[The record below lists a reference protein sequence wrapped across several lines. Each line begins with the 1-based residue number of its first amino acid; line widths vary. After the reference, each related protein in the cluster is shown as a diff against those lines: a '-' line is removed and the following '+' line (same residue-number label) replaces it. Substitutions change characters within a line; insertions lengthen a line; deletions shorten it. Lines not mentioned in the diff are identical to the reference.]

1 MNIYLAGK
9 IANKDYRHDI
19 IQNLD
24 NWVWETGVNRAED
37 YSDVP
42 QWPIWKNAIGGQ
54 HNYTGPYFFPSAGH
68 GCGHGDNTHGTMNYV
83 ESPVQQTVFERCKEA
98 IRHSDL
104 VFAWIERADCYGT
117 IAEIGYAHSLNKT
130 ICIAGLRRIPDLWF
144 VYLMAKHLSFV
155 ADMYGDDFDKD
166 DEMTVME
173 SGGWH
178 IPFAE
183 YFLLWCAN
191 GPPNHREYINSAQW
205 NTRALAAKERAGWRC
220 QVCNK
225 HKNQTILDAHH
236 RTYERLG
243 WELPSDITVLCRD
256 CHELFESNKRAQRQQ
271 ATATPQRK
279 NRRKR

>member
-24 NWVWETGVNRAED
+24 NWVWETGGNRAED

-42 QWPIWKNAIGGQ
+42 LYLRYSSMQ
-54 HNYTGPYFFPSAGH
+54 
-68 GCGHGDNTHGTMNYV
+68 
-83 ESPVQQTVFERCKEA
+83 
-98 IRHSDL
+98 SDL
-104 VFAWIERADCYGT
+104 R
-117 IAEIGYAHSLNKT
+117 
-130 ICIAGLRRIPDLWF
+130 
-144 VYLMAKHLSFV
+144 
-155 ADMYGDDFDKD
+155 
-166 DEMTVME
+166 
-173 SGGWH
+173 
-178 IPFAE
+178 
-183 YFLLWCAN
+183 
-191 GPPNHREYINSAQW
+191 W
-205 NTRALAAKERAGWRC
+205 NTRALAAKKRAGWRC

-271 ATATPQRK
+271 ATARNPDFTTAR
-279 NRRKR
+279 N